1 MSVRKRAWKTAKG
14 EAKEAWVVDY
24 VDQAGQRHI
33 KTFPKKKEADA
44 YHATARVE
52 VRAGEHTPN
61 SASVTVKAAA
71 ENWITSCEARNL
83 ERRTV
88 ESYRQHV
95 KFHILP
101 FIGAIKLSQLSAPL
115 VRKFED
121 DLRNGKPAPANLRV
135 SRDRRRWCARL
146 SGVSELSS
154 PMHTSAGMSHAT
166 S

>member
-52 VRAGEHTPN
+52 VRAGEHTPD

-83 ERRTV
+83 ERSTV
-88 ESYRQHV
+88 
-95 KFHILP
+95 
-101 FIGAIKLSQLSAPL
+101 
-115 VRKFED
+115 
-121 DLRNGKPAPANLRV
+121 
-135 SRDRRRWCARL
+135 
-146 SGVSELSS
+146 S
-154 PMHTSAGMSHAT
+154 PIASM
-166 S
+166 